1 MKKIFR
7 YAAMICAAALAVACA
22 EEPQDEPIVE
32 HPTTK
37 DLTITTEATTPDSR
51 VLFADGEGF
60 AWENADLTKMAVCYN
75 EELLWKHTCSTS
87 GAINEG
93 IASFTATVNAESVF
107 AYCYYPYAENNA
119 TDSTFAYNFAANV
132 AQSEAGKTTAL
143 RLASDVI
150 SIEGEANNVTAQFRI
165 VGSLLRYFIYAEESD
180 EKVESVALKAT
191 SPIAGS
197 YTYNLASAEGT
208 VGGNTSNE
216 VTVTLGTAL
225 SLDGITAADKA
236 KSVFM
241 PIVPTTSQGVTY
253 VVTTDKNVYEFVS
266 DAAHTW
272 AEGAVTEIKLNL
284 AKATNVTP
292 IGGGE
297 GPDTS
302 NATEIIYCFTNMAVQ
317 TTYNFPAT
325 EGVAATDYYI
335 VDEGEFGNHIFDY
348 TKPYYTTMRMEY
360 LDATSNEVV
369 DWVTLST
376 RANDNKLDFAY
387 QANSGAERT
396 AIINIYWDDTEEYK
410 VVGTY
415 KKADKSYE
423 EITTTDPIMT
433 ITVTQAAGAVTP
445 DPEPDP
451 SGATELTYHFTNK
464 AMRTSYDIAATA
476 STMQTDY
483 FIVALNGVDNIEYSK
498 PYYADIRFEVL
509 DAEGNVANWLVPTV
523 KENDNKLIF
532 TYEANEGAARTA
544 TLNLYWD
551 DTEEYKVV
559 GTVKNDAKE
568 LEAITTADPIMT
580 IKVNQAAGV
589 ATPDPEP
596 DPEPSDATTL
606 YYHFTDKGVSTLHY
620 NIMAT
625 GETKGL
631 GWYSCYVG
639 GKDTAD
645 GNLPAFKNWRMEAV
659 DADGNVVDWITASP
673 FSNTI
678 NLTCAA
684 NTSEARSAT
693 VNFYWDDSEEFVV
706 IGTIK
711 TADRKA
717 YDIASGNFTSADP
730 ILTITIDQEGKS
742 SEPTT
747 LYYHFTDKGIGALHH
762 EFTAAGQMN
771 KNLGWYSCFIGGKD
785 NATGTNACFQ
795 QWIAKAY
802 DENGNEVDWVYATP
816 VPNKNEV
823 YLSCE
828 ANAGDA
834 RTATVKLYWVDN
846 EDFVVIGT
854 IKTADRTPYDIA
866 SGNFTSADPILELTV
881 TQAAGN

>member
-107 AYCYYPYAENNA
+107 AYCYYPYAENNS

-180 EKVESVALKAT
+180 ERVESVALKAT

-225 SLDGITAADKA
+225 SLDGITTADKA

-297 GPDTS
+297 PEEPKLQLYYLFREKTGGYCAEAVSVESAGQTLMN
-302 NATEIIYCFTNMAVQ
+302 NAWFLVGVGGNSDDKIILNNYENE
-317 TTYNFPAT
+317 P
-325 EGVAATDYYI
+325 
-335 VDEGEFGNHIFDY
+335 
-348 TKPYYTTMRMEY
+348 PYRDLRFECPEWMEY
-360 LDATSNEVV
+360 THDGGQKISLKVLENTTTEERVGTFKIYSNVDTEVYEVV
-369 DWVTLST
+369 
-376 RANDNKLDFAY
+376 Y
-387 QANSGAERT
+387 
-396 AIINIYWDDTEEYK
+396 
-410 VVGTY
+410 
-415 KKADKSYE
+415 ADGE
-423 EITTTDPIMT
+423 TITIEDPVFEV
-433 ITVTQAAGAVTP
+433 TVTQAGAAEVNPDP

-451 SGATELTYHFTNK
+451 SGATNIIYCFTNM
-464 AMRTSYDIAATA
+464 AVRTSYEIGATA
-476 STMQTDY
+476 SALQTDY
-483 FIVALNGVDNIEYSK
+483 FIVDENELGNHNNYDYSK
-498 PYYADIRFEVL
+498 PYYTDIRFEIL
-509 DAEGNVANWLVPTV
+509 DGEGNVANWVVPSIT
-523 KENDNKLIF
+523 NNNKFTF

-544 TLNLYWD
+544 VVNIYWD

-568 LEAITTADPIMT
+568 LEAITTTDPIMT
-580 IKVNQAAGV
+580 IKLNQAAGA

-596 DPEPSDATTL
+596 DPSGATEIIYKFTFQGMPAINFDIAANGVTDQDLQWFSAIIGGTDTADPSKAPITGWRYVATDNEGNEVDWLSIRHQNNNRIYLTCQANKAEARVATINLYWDDTAEYKVVGTYKQAAPNHQVLEEITTNDPILTLTVNQAAGNGGPTELIYEFTNKGATTL
-606 YYHFTDKGVSTLHY
+606 NYNFGVNGGEQGCGYFIVMINNVENVDYSADYYNVFR
-620 NIMAT
+620 
-625 GETKGL
+625 
-631 GWYSCYVG
+631 
-639 GKDTAD
+639 
-645 GNLPAFKNWRMEAV
+645 FEAV
-659 DADGNVVDWITASP
+659 DADGNVVEW
-673 FSNTI
+673 
-678 NLTCAA
+678 
-684 NTSEARSAT
+684 
-693 VNFYWDDSEEFVV
+693 
-706 IGTIK
+706 
-711 TADRKA
+711 
-717 YDIASGNFTSADP
+717 ASGRRN
-730 ILTITIDQEGKS
+730 
-742 SEPTT
+742 PTHNSF
-747 LYYHFTDKGIGALHH
+747 LFAC
-762 EFTAAGQMN
+762 TA
-771 KNLGWYSCFIGGKD
+771 
-785 NATGTNACFQ
+785 
-795 QWIAKAY
+795 
-802 DENGNEVDWVYATP
+802 NESG
-816 VPNKNEV
+816 E
-823 YLSCE
+823 
-828 ANAGDA
+828 A
-834 RTATVKLYWVDN
+834 RTATINVYW
-846 EDFVVIGT
+846 EDTDEYKVVGT
-854 IKTADRTPYDIA
+854 YKNAERTLEAI
-866 SGNFTSADPILELTV
+866 TTEDPIFSVTV
-881 TQAAGN
+881 NQAAQ

>member
-107 AYCYYPYAENNA
+107 AYCYYPYAENNS

-150 SIEGEANNVTAQFRI
+150 SIEGEANNVAAQFRI

-180 EKVESVALKAT
+180 ERVESVALKAT
-191 SPIAGS
+191 APVAGS

-272 AEGAVTEIKLNL
+272 AEGSVTEIKLNL

-297 GPDTS
+297 PEEPKLQLYYLFREKTGGYCAKAVSVESAGQTLMN
-302 NATEIIYCFTNMAVQ
+302 NAWFLV
-317 TTYNFPAT
+317 
-325 EGVAATDYYI
+325 GVGGNSDDKLILSDYQ
-335 VDEGEFGNHIFDY
+335 NQA
-348 TKPYYTTMRMEY
+348 PYRDLRFECPEWMEY
-360 LDATSNEVV
+360 THDGGQNISLKVLENTTTEERVGTFKIYSNVDTEVYEVV
-369 DWVTLST
+369 
-376 RANDNKLDFAY
+376 Y
-387 QANSGAERT
+387 
-396 AIINIYWDDTEEYK
+396 
-410 VVGTY
+410 
-415 KKADKSYE
+415 ADGE
-423 EITTTDPIMT
+423 TITIEDPVFEV
-433 ITVTQAAGAVTP
+433 TVTQAGAAEVNPDP

-464 AMRTSYDIAATA
+464 AMRTSYDVAANEGA
-476 STMQTDY
+476 AATDY
-483 FIVALNGVDNIEYSK
+483 FIVALNGVDNTEYSK
-498 PYYADIRFEVL
+498 PYYTDLRMEYL
-509 DAEGNVANWLVPTV
+509 DEEGNKVDWITFTTRA
-523 KENDNKLIF
+523 NDNKLDYSW
-532 TYEANEGAARTA
+532 TTNEGAARTA
-544 TLNLYWD
+544 IVNIYWD

-559 GTVKNDAKE
+559 ATVKNDAKE
-568 LEAITTADPIMT
+568 LQAITTTDPIMT
-580 IKVNQAAGV
+580 IKVNQAAGA

-596 DPEPSDATTL
+596 DPEPSGATTL
-606 YYHFTDKGVSTLHY
+606 YYHFTDKGVSALHY
-620 NIMAT
+620 DIMAT

-639 GKDTAD
+639 GTDTAD
-645 GNLPAFKNWRMEAV
+645 GNLPAFKNWRMQAV
-659 DADGNVVDWITASP
+659 DANGNVVDWITASP

-678 NLTCAA
+678 DLTCAA
-684 NTSEARSAT
+684 NTGEARSAT
-693 VNFYWDDSEEFVV
+693 VNFYWDDTEEFVV

-711 TADRKA
+711 TADRTP

-730 ILTITIDQEGKS
+730 ILTITINQEGKS

-816 VPNKNEV
+816 VPDKNEV

-881 TQAAGN
+881 NQAAGN

>member
-1 MKKIFR
+1 MKKFFR
-7 YAAMICAAALAVACA
+7 YATIICAAALAVACA

-32 HPTTK
+32 QPTTK
-37 DLTITTEATTPDSR
+37 DLTFTTQAITPDTR
-51 VLFADGEGF
+51 TLFADGEGF
-60 AWENADLTKMAVCYN
+60 AWENEDLTKMAVCYN
-75 EELLWKHTCSTS
+75 QDLAWKHTCSTS

-93 IASFTATVNAESVF
+93 TASFTATVDAESVF
-107 AYCYYPYAENNA
+107 AYCYYPYAENNS
-119 TDSTFAYNFAANV
+119 TDATFAYDFAADLT
-132 AQSEAGKTTAL
+132 QSEAGKTTAL
-143 RLASDVI
+143 RLASDVV
-150 SIEGEANNVTAQFRI
+150 SIEGEATNVTTQFHI
-165 VGSLLRYFIYAEESD
+165 VGSLLRYFIYDEESD
-180 EKVESVALKAT
+180 EKVESVALKA
-191 SPIAGS
+191 SAPIAGT
-197 YTYNLASAEGT
+197 YTYDLANAEGEI
-208 VGGNTSNE
+208 GGTTSNE
-216 VTVTLGTAL
+216 VTVTLGTSL

-241 PIVPTTSQGVTY
+241 PIVPATSEGVTY
-253 VVTTDKNVYEFVS
+253 VVTTNKNVYEFTS
-266 DAAHTW
+266 TAAHTW

-317 TTYNFPAT
+317 TAYNFPAT

-348 TKPYYTTMRMEY
+348 TKPYYTTIRMEY
-360 LDATSNEVV
+360 LDATTNETV

-387 QANSGAERT
+387 QANSGAERK

-410 VVGTY
+410 VIGTY
-415 KKADKSYE
+415 KSADKTYE
-423 EITTTDPIMT
+423 EITTAEPIMT
-433 ITVTQAAGAVTP
+433 IVVTQAAGVVTP
-445 DPEPDP
+445 E
-451 SGATELTYHFTNK
+451 
-464 AMRTSYDIAATA
+464 
-476 STMQTDY
+476 
-483 FIVALNGVDNIEYSK
+483 
-498 PYYADIRFEVL
+498 
-509 DAEGNVANWLVPTV
+509 
-523 KENDNKLIF
+523 
-532 TYEANEGAARTA
+532 
-544 TLNLYWD
+544 
-551 DTEEYKVV
+551 
-559 GTVKNDAKE
+559 
-568 LEAITTADPIMT
+568 
-580 IKVNQAAGV
+580 
-589 ATPDPEP
+589 
-596 DPEPSDATTL
+596 PEPSDATTL
-606 YYHFTDKGVSTLHY
+606 YYHFTDKGVASLDY
-620 NIMAT
+620 DFIAT
-625 GETKGL
+625 GETKGS

-639 GKDTAD
+639 GTDTAD

-659 DADGNVVDWITASP
+659 DANGNVVNWITASP

-678 NLTCAA
+678 NITCVA
-684 NTSEARSAT
+684 NTGEARSAT
-693 VNFYWDDSEEFVV
+693 VNFYWDDTEEFVV

-730 ILTITIDQEGKS
+730 ILTITVNQEGKS

-762 EFTAAGQMN
+762 EFSAAGQTN

-816 VPNKNEV
+816 VPNKNEI

-828 ANAGDA
+828 ANTGDA

-866 SGNFTSADPILELTV
+866 SGNFSSADSILELTV
-881 TQAAGN
+881 SQAAGN